1 MCVIYCSMIFSAVL
15 MLMFAVV
22 CFLVIH
28 TNSKLEK
35 ENYQLRRDLDAVH
48 TELLAIMRDYEDKN
62 GVALVPATKKK

>member
-1 MCVIYCSMIFSAVL
+1 MWVIYCSVIFSMVL

-35 ENYQLRRDLDAVH
+35 ENYQLRRDLDTVR
-48 TELLAIMRDYEDKN
+48 TELLAILRDYGDKN
-62 GVALVPATKKK
+62 GIAFIPATKKK